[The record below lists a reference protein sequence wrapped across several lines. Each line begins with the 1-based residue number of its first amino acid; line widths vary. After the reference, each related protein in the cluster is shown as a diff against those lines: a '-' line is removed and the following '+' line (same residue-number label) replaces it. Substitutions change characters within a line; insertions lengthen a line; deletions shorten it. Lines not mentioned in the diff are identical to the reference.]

1 MMTQKPDRF
10 ERMVMRLVN
19 SDSTYDPF
27 IYYDDVVALLRRE
40 HRAMVKI
47 VQKELDFFEGSKLGH
62 NEYGRKCRVAQ
73 CHDILTKLQ
82 KRAK

>member
-1 MMTQKPDRF
+1 MMKKPDRF

-40 HRAMVKI
+40 HQAVVRMVRE
-47 VQKELDFFEGSKLGH
+47 ELDLWAEAALAT
-62 NEYGRKCRVAQ
+62 NEFGRRCRAAQ
-73 CHDILTKLQ
+73 CRDILTKLQ